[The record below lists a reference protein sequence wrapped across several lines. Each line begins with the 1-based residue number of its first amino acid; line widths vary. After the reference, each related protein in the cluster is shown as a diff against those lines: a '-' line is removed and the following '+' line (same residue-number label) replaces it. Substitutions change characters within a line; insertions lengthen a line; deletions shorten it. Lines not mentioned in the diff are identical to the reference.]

1 METLMTKSYS
11 TIFLCYLEIR
21 TIYELNKNTTKILIL
36 RLGFINKNFKEFL
49 SFAGS
54 FTTNNK
60 LNYYIK
66 F

>member
-36 RLGFINKNFKEFL
+36 RLGFINKNFKEIFIIC
-49 SFAGS
+49 G
-54 FTTNNK
+54 
-60 LNYYIK
+60 
-66 F
+66 